1 MVFLK
6 HLEAT
11 HTQTEDYSTECPNHT
26 CIIKATMK
34 YSKGKHSKPIN
45 HVMYNRI
52 IDECGDSD
60 IKNAKGKF
68 VDPALKFF
76 HNVPLM
82 MNTNDRIKEELANGT
97 PCIGLYIKLKYG
109 CEYTKENW
117 EGYMVNTISVDHIK
131 HIVCMKESSIPE
143 ENKYFIIKPESSL
156 CTVRLREWNNMALEQ
171 MKITYLPVNSSIST
185 TGHKLQGKTL
195 DHLVVNSWAY
205 NCPHWAYVVLSRMEI
220 LNSLILNKKLDES
233 RNYEAKKQLIK

>member
-1 MVFLK
+1 MQLPSITKIRCACFRNDERSSYNNTVFLK

-11 HTQTEDYSTECPNHT
+11 HTKTNDHSVKCPNHT

-34 YSKGKHSKPIN
+34 YTKGIKSKSIN
-45 HVMYNRI
+45 STMYNRI

-60 IKNAKGKF
+60 IKSGRGKF

-97 PCIGLYIKLKYG
+97 PCIGLYIKLKHG

-117 EGYMVNTISVDHIK
+117 EGYIVNTVYAHEVDYIICK
-131 HIVCMKESSIPE
+131 KEKTSTPGTPE
-143 ENKYFIIKPESSL
+143 YFKVHPEGST
-156 CTVRLREWNNMALEQ
+156 CYVRLKQFSNLPLLNVYMV
-171 MKITYLPVNSSIST
+171 YLPISCNILI
-185 TGHKLQGKTL
+185 TGHKL
-195 DHLVVNSWAY
+195 
-205 NCPHWAYVVLSRMEI
+205 
-220 LNSLILNKKLDES
+220 
-233 RNYEAKKQLIK
+233 